1 MSPESSPE
9 TSPETSPAQPVGS
22 RRRLV
27 VEADGGSRGNPG
39 VAGYGALVREADG
52 GRVLVEL
59 AEPLGKQSNNVAE
72 YSGLIA
78 GLRAVVDLDP
88 SADVVARMD
97 SKLVVEQMSGRW
109 KIKHEDMR
117 RLALEARD
125 LCTEI
130 SDAGGSVSFEWIPR
144 EKNKAAD
151 ALSNDAMDGR
161 SIHRV
166 LHPGDGDA
174 ADAAAAQRDSS
185 PAAEA
190 DRPAAGP
197 APRPL
202 RLLLVQEP
210 LVDAAV
216 PRVAAAAL
224 RLVGAGAEVV
234 TSEEPLAL
242 EVARAVAADLDT
254 EPSAADVWAGRAPG
268 EDADEAVRTAYRSL
282 VQRGGTVVVVTSRRG
297 VLSVLTDV
305 LETPGSRFWAIA
317 TAPGS
322 LTAVEVW
329 EDGSAAVAFTNRTD
343 HLA

>member
-1 MSPESSPE
+1 MSPA
-9 TSPETSPAQPVGS
+9 TSQVEQTGG
-22 RRRLV
+22 RRLV

-39 VAGYGALVREADG
+39 VAGYGALVRDADS
-52 GRVLVEL
+52 GRVLIEL

-117 RLALEARD
+117 RLALEARH

-130 SDAGGSVSFEWIPR
+130 GDAGGSVSFEWIPR
-144 EKNKAAD
+144 EENKAAD

-166 LHPGDGDA
+166 LHDAEGKGDEGTGTVATQGDPVLTG
-174 ADAAAAQRDSS
+174 R
-185 PAAEA
+185 AE
-190 DRPAAGP
+190 RPAAG
-197 APRPL
+197 AAGRPL

-210 LVDAAV
+210 LVEAAV
-216 PRVAAAAL
+216 PRVAAAVR

-234 TSEEPLAL
+234 TSEETLAL
-242 EVARAVAADLDT
+242 DVARAVAADLDT
-254 EPSAADVWAGRAPG
+254 EPTASGVWAGRAPG
-268 EDADEAVRTAYRSL
+268 EDADETVRTAYRSL

-305 LETPGSRFWAIA
+305 LETPGSRFWAVA

>member
-1 MSPESSPE
+1 MSPA
-9 TSPETSPAQPVGS
+9 TTRANQPGA

-27 VEADGGSRGNPG
+27 IEADGGSRGNPG
-39 VAGYGALVREADG
+39 VAGYGALVRDPVS
-52 GRVLVEL
+52 GRVLIEM

-72 YSGLIA
+72 YSGLLA
-78 GLRAVVDLDP
+78 GLRAIVDLDP

-125 LCTEI
+125 LCAKI
-130 SDAGGSVSFEWIPR
+130 GDAGGSVSFEWIPR

-151 ALSNDAMDGR
+151 ALSNDAMDGK

-166 LHPGDGDA
+166 LHDTDA
-174 ADAAAAQRDSS
+174 HDAAAQADS
-185 PAAEA
+185 AVAEGSEERA
-190 DRPAAGP
+190 DVVAHHK
-197 APRPL
+197 PL
-202 RLLLVQEP
+202 RLLLVQVP
-210 LVDAAV
+210 LVEAAV
-216 PRVAAAAL
+216 PLVVAAAL
-224 RLVGAGAEVV
+224 RLVGPGAEVV
-234 TSEEPLAL
+234 TCDEPLAL
-242 EVARAVAADLDT
+242 EVARAVGAEVGT
-254 EPSAADVWAGRAPG
+254 EPTVSGLWAGRAPG
-268 EDADEAVRTAYRSL
+268 EDADERVRTAYRSL
-282 VQRGGTVVVVTSRRG
+282 AARGGTVVAVTSRRG

-305 LETPGSRFWAIA
+305 LETPGHRFWAIA

-329 EDGSAAVAFTNRTD
+329 EDGSAAVAFTNRTE